1 MAPTDDAARIRA
13 LVDLFVEGWNA
24 ADGAA
29 CARPFAAD
37 ADFFAVTGLK
47 ARGRDLIGRAHA
59 EILATVFR
67 GTRLASTVEAIRFVR
82 PDVAL
87 ADVTFRLTLA
97 DGAPFMPGH
106 YPGHSSA
113 GVLAVREGDAWAI
126 VSFRNMVP
134 FGRPTPGPVEQ
145 SLTKRPD
152 GS

>member
-1 MAPTDDAARIRA
+1 MTRPCIGEAGGPLREG
-13 LVDLFVEGWNA
+13 LDL

-37 ADFFAVTGLK
+37 ADFFAVTGIEG
-47 ARGRDLIGRAHA
+47 RGRDLIGRAHA

-67 GTRLASTVEAIRFVR
+67 GTRLASSVEAIRFVR

-126 VSFRNMVP
+126 VSFRDMVP
-134 FGRPTPGPVEQ
+134 FGRLDAGPVEQ
-145 SLTKRPD
+145 ALKTEP
-152 GS
+152 GGH